1 MNSFVS
7 VIIPAHNAEKFILDT
22 LLSVAAQTHS
32 SFELIVVDDG
42 SKDATSEIVRCFQDQ
57 RIRLFRTKG
66 IGAAAARN
74 VGLAEAHGAFIQ
86 FLDADD
92 LLSPDKL
99 ALQLSALRQNNEL
112 LASCAWLPFIDTID
126 DAREFSEPVWTT
138 EDTIAWQQQ
147 SMCGL
152 GMMQTGCWLAHRSLI
167 EKAGPWNESLTL
179 HDDGEFFM
187 RVMLAAG
194 RQVFVPDCCVYYRR
208 VAGSLSRQRGTK
220 AIKSAFEVCR
230 LRTELLL
237 QAENSD
243 ASKSAAATLWG
254 QFAYEF
260 CHSEPALVNCAMR
273 HIELLRHSP
282 RNNIGGGKFRF
293 LCQWLGWKRAMSV
306 RRLAGKR
313 LL

>member
-74 VGLAEAHGAFIQ
+74 VGLAEAHGEFIQ

-112 LASCAWLPFIDTID
+112 LASCAWLPFTDRID
-126 DAREFSEPVWTT
+126 DALEFSEPVWTT
-138 EDTIAWQQQ
+138 EDPIAWQQQ

-152 GMMQTGCWLAHRSLI
+152 GMMQTGCWLTHKSLI

-179 HDDGEFFM
+179 HDDGEFFT

-194 RQVFVPDCCVYYRR
+194 RQVFVADCRVYYRR
-208 VAGSLSRQRGTK
+208 VPGSLSRQRGAK
-220 AIKSAFEVCR
+220 AIESAFEVCR

-237 QAENSD
+237 LTKNSD
-243 ASKSAAATLWG
+243 ASSIAAATLWA

-260 CHSEPALVNCAMR
+260 SGSEPALVNSALR
-273 HIELLRHSP
+273 QIKLLGHSP
-282 RNNIGGGKFRF
+282 KNIIGGPKFRIVQ
-293 LCQWLGWKRAMSV
+293 QWLGWTWAMSV
-306 RRLAGKR
+306 RRFSGQ
-313 LL
+313 